1 MTTML
6 PGDAM
11 GRQRAVT
18 GRKAMSGQDR
28 ATGQSG
34 KPVSGRPALFV
45 TMLAL
50 AALGVLVLLVVG
62 PVLPMPLAVLGAAA
76 LMGVVGLAWWVAGP
90 RL

>member
-6 PGDAM
+6 PEDAM

-18 GRKAMSGQDR
+18 GRKAVSGQDSAAGR
-28 ATGQSG
+28 GG
-34 KPVSGRPALFV
+34 KPVSGRPARFV
-45 TMLAL
+45 TRLAP
-50 AALGVLVLLVVG
+50 AAPGGLVRLVVG

>member
-6 PGDAM
+6 PEDAM
-11 GRQRAVT
+11 ARHGAAT
-18 GRKAMSGQDR
+18 GRNA
-28 ATGQSG
+28 ATGTGG
-34 KPVSGRPALFV
+34 KPASGRPAVFV

>member
-6 PGDAM
+6 PEDAM

-28 ATGQSG
+28 ASGQGG

-50 AALGVLVLLVVG
+50 AALGVLVVG
-62 PVLPMPLAVLGAAA
+62 PVLPMPVAVLGAAA

>member
-6 PGDAM
+6 PEDAIARH
-11 GRQRAVT
+11 GAAT
-18 GRKAMSGQDR
+18 GRNAATGRGS
-28 ATGQSG
+28 ATGQGG

>member
-6 PGDAM
+6 PEDAM
-11 GRQRAVT
+11 ARHGAAT
-18 GRKAMSGQDR
+18 GRGS
-28 ATGQSG
+28 ATGTGG
-34 KPVSGRPALFV
+34 KPASGRPAVFV

>member
-6 PGDAM
+6 PEDAM
-11 GRQRAVT
+11 ARHGAAT
-18 GRKAMSGQDR
+18 GRNT
-28 ATGQSG
+28 ATGRGSATGG
-34 KPVSGRPALFV
+34 KPASGRPALFV